1 MKETSEQFRKVV
13 DDLAS
18 INGWSIAAVIRLA
31 ARHGLNASWIKE
43 RYYQR
48 AAVKPGDLEKLEGIR
63 VHFVADSELDDN
75 DPKSSAAFYRER
87 IQELSWNLEHHR
99 AAVERMCMACAEPD
113 DDEEATC
120 WSASCPLRKVSP
132 LPLRDKEKR
141 RP

>member
-1 MKETSEQFRKVV
+1 MKETSEQFRALV
-13 DDLAS
+13 DEFAALQ
-18 INGWSIAAVIRLA
+18 GWSVAAVIRLA
-31 ARHGLNASWIKE
+31 GKHGLSSSWVKE

-48 AAVKPGDLEKLEGIR
+48 AAIKPGDLARLETVR
-63 VHFVADSELDDN
+63 VHFVADNELDDS
-75 DPKSSAAFYRER
+75 DPKSSASFYRER
-87 IQELSWNLEHHR
+87 IQELSWGLEHHR
-99 AAVERMCMACAEPD
+99 AAVERMCMTCADPD

>member
-1 MKETSEQFRKVV
+1 MKETSEQFRALV
-13 DDLAS
+13 DEFAALQ
-18 INGWSIAAVIRLA
+18 GWSVAAVIRLA
-31 ARHGLNASWIKE
+31 GKHGLSSSWVKE

-48 AAVKPGDLEKLEGIR
+48 AAIKPGDLARLETVR
-63 VHFVADSELDDN
+63 VHFVTDNELDDS
-75 DPKSSAAFYRER
+75 DPKSSASFYRER
-87 IQELSWNLEHHR
+87 IQELSWGLEHHR
-99 AAVERMCMACAEPD
+99 AAVERMCMTCADPD